1 MDQQTILQQFEF
13 LEKKTEQ
20 LIEACKRREV
30 QIIELKQENDLLTS
44 QLNDKLVAERQN
56 EELKA
61 LVRSRIDSL
70 MGRLSEF
77 AGE

>member
-1 MDQQTILQQFEF
+1 MEQQAILQQFEF
-13 LEKKTEQ
+13 LEQKTEQ

-30 QIIELKQENDLLTS
+30 QIIELKQANDLLTS
-44 QLNDKLVAERQN
+44 QLNEKLAAERQN
-56 EELKA
+56 EDLKA
-61 LVRSRIDSL
+61 LVRTKIDSL

>member
-1 MDQQTILQQFEF
+1 MDQQTILQQFEN

-30 QIIELKQENDLLTS
+30 QIIELKQANDLLTS
-44 QLNDKLVAERQN
+44 QLNEKLAAERQN
-56 EELKA
+56 DELKA
-61 LVRSRIDSL
+61 LVRSKIDSL

-77 AGE
+77 AEE